1 MILIISEQND
11 PSTNEVI
18 NWLLA
23 MEKKFI
29 RINAEDDIAVSD
41 FRNTGIEGTDFV
53 LTTRNISVRYSDI
66 ESVWYRRGMLKIKDI
81 SPFKNDLLTFYLEKE
96 KETLQ
101 DFIEFAFQIK
111 EKITGNFRST
121 INKLKVLHAA
131 QSVGLKTPDTY
142 IVNSKSELT
151 SILSE
156 HESFISKSIFECC
169 PIRDE
174 HNQYEITNKTSRI
187 ESHLIETL
195 PSNFFYTLIQN
206 EVKKSFE
213 IRAFY
218 IHGCVYAAAM
228 LTQNNI
234 KTSVDYRNYDDEKP
248 TRTIP
253 YDLPQDIIEK
263 LTKLMD
269 SINLNTGSFDWKFQP
284 NRPQTIG
291 LNRPH

>member
-1 MILIISEQND
+1 MAGVAHPTRQARRSRDSRVASNPNNAAPRTELVRGGTEPDSKE
-11 PSTNEVI
+11 EEGI
-18 NWLLA
+18 NCD
-23 MEKKFI
+23 FI
-29 RINAEDDIAVSD
+29 DNKQIGVD
-41 FRNTGIEGTDFV
+41 
-53 LTTRNISVRYSDI
+53 
-66 ESVWYRRGMLKIKDI
+66 
-81 SPFKNDLLTFYLEKE
+81 LEKE

-174 HNQYEITNKTSRI
+174 HNQYEITNKTSMI

-234 KTSVDYRNYDDEKP
+234 KTSVDYRNYEDEKP

-263 LTKLMD
+263 LTKLMH
-269 SINLNTGSFDWKFQP
+269 SINLNTGSFDLIYYNDEYIFLEVNPVGQFGMVSYPCNSYLEK
-284 NRPQTIG
+284 IIAEKI
-291 LNRPH
+291 